1 MLEPHA
7 EIPCLWIDMA
17 VTIGTS
23 ITLSWVYT
31 EVTAVTSGEDV
42 DPRSVVPQSVG
53 ADTGLR
59 SSRTRSKNL
68 GSGDSVASV
77 EIQDFLVIRAHGRMT
92 DE

>member
-42 DPRSVVPQSVG
+42 DPRSVVPQCVG
-53 ADTGLR
+53 AETGLR
-59 SSRTRSKNL
+59 SSRT
-68 GSGDSVASV
+68 SV
-77 EIQDFLVIRAHGRMT
+77 EEPRKWRFSGICRNSGFFGDTGSRSHDR
-92 DE
+92 